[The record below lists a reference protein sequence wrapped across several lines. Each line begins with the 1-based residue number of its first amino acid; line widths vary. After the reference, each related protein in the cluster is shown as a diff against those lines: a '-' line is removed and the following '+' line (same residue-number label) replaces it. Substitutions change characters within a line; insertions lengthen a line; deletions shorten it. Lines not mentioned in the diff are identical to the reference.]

1 MLLDEEIIEHH
12 PVIGKRLRPGKK
24 ITLTHPEWGD
34 YVLQSNNFG
43 FRASRDYVPQKA
55 AGIKR
60 VLVFGDS
67 NVFGNGVSNDQR
79 FPDILETILPG
90 VEVYNFALEGF
101 AVDQQYLCYQEFGV
115 QFEHDL
121 VIIAPAV
128 ETIRKLTTHYEST
141 LDENNVQRCFARPY
155 FELVDGKLVRGN
167 IPVPEGFVDPDDLPE
182 NEKEKVHR
190 GGTFAKIGDMLQK
203 VNLKDVVLRNVRYQ
217 PFPEYDRPENPA
229 WQVMRAIFLD
239 WVSHSTTPVLIIP
252 LPRFIYVKEQTS
264 SEFYRLRFREAVAE
278 AKCRLYDPLTD
289 LLTKPMEERR
299 KMYFLEGHLTPL
311 GQRSMAE
318 FIAPHVQKALQG

>member
-1 MLLDEEIIEHH
+1 MLLDEKIVEHH
-12 PVIGKRLRPGKK
+12 PVIGKRLRPGIK

-60 VLVFGDS
+60 VLIFGDS

-121 VIIAPAV
+121 VVVAPAI
-128 ETIRKLTTHYEST
+128 ETIRKLKTHYEQT
-141 LDENNVQRCFARPY
+141 LDENNVQRCYARPY
-155 FELVDGKLVRGN
+155 FDLVDGKLRRGN
-167 IPVPEGFVDPDDLPE
+167 IPVPEGFIDPDNLPE
-182 NEKEKVHR
+182 NEKENVHR

-203 VNLKDVVLRNVRYQ
+203 VNLKDVVLRNIRYQ
-217 PFPEYDRPENPA
+217 PFPEYDNPDNPA
-229 WQVMRAIFLD
+229 WQVMKAIFLE
-239 WVSHSTTPVLIIP
+239 WAAASAAPLMLVP

-264 SEFYRLRFREAVAE
+264 PEFYRLRFREAAAE
-278 AKCRLYDPLTD
+278 AKCHLYDPLTD
-289 LLTKPMEERR
+289 LLTTPMEERR

-311 GQRSMAE
+311 GQKYMAE
-318 FIAPHVQKALQG
+318 FIAPHVRQALRG

>member
-12 PVIGKRLRPGKK
+12 PVIGKRLRPGAK

-34 YVLQSNNFG
+34 YVLQSNNYG
-43 FRASRDYVPQKA
+43 FRASRDYEPKKP
-55 AGIKR
+55 AGKKR
-60 VLVFGDS
+60 ALVFGDS

-90 VEVYNFALEGF
+90 VEVYNFAMEGF

-121 VIIAPAV
+121 VIIAPAI
-128 ETIRKLTTHYEST
+128 ETIRKLRTHYEQT
-141 LDENNVQRCFARPY
+141 LDENNIQRCYARPY
-155 FELVDGKLVRGN
+155 FDLVDGKLVRGN
-167 IPVPEGFVDPDDLPE
+167 IPVPDGFIDPEDLPE
-182 NEKEKVHR
+182 SEKETVHR

-203 VNLKDVVLRNVRYQ
+203 VNLKDVVLRNIRYQ
-217 PFPEYDRPENPA
+217 PFPEYDQADNPA
-229 WQVMRAIFLD
+229 WQVMRAIILD
-239 WVSHSTTPVLIIP
+239 WVTNSAAPVLLVP

-264 SEFYRLRFREAVAE
+264 PEFYRLRFREVAAE

-289 LLTKPMEERR
+289 LLTSPMEERR
-299 KMYFLEGHLTPL
+299 KMYFLEGHLTPF
-311 GQRSMAE
+311 GQKHMAE
-318 FIAPHVQKALQG
+318 FIAPHVQNALQG

>member
-1 MLLDEEIIEHH
+1 MLLDDEIIEHH
-12 PVIGKRLRPGKK
+12 PVIGKRLRPGIK

-34 YVLQSNNFG
+34 YALQSNNCG
-43 FRASRDYVPQKA
+43 FRASRDYVPKKA

-121 VIIAPAV
+121 VIVAPAI
-128 ETIRKLTTHYEST
+128 ETIRKLKTHYEQT
-141 LDENNVQRCFARPY
+141 LDENNVQRCYARPY
-155 FELVDGKLVRGN
+155 FDLVDGKLVRGN
-167 IPVPEGFVDPDDLPE
+167 IPVPEGFIDPDDLPD
-182 NEKEKVHR
+182 NEKETVHR

-203 VNLKDVVLRNVRYQ
+203 VNLKDVVLRNIRYQ
-217 PFPEYDRPENPA
+217 PFPEYDTPGNPA
-229 WQVMRAIFLD
+229 WQVMKSIFLE
-239 WVSHSTTPVLIIP
+239 WAASSAAPLLLVP

-264 SEFYRLRFREAVAE
+264 PEFYRLRYREAAAE
-278 AKCRLYDPLTD
+278 AKCHLYDPLTD

-299 KMYFLEGHLTPL
+299 KMYFLEGHLTPF
-311 GQRSMAE
+311 GQRCMAE